1 MSAALAGLLQVLK
14 QERALIR
21 YTQHVVN
28 TDRTQ
33 DTHFLCALLWSWYH
47 SQEPL

>member
-14 QERALIR
+14 QEKALVR
-21 YTQHVVN
+21 YTHHVVN

-33 DTHFLCALLWSWYH
+33 DTRFLCALLWSWYH
-47 SQEPL
+47 SQESL